1 MEYKLHNGSGGLCCK
16 GCSRQDKKL
25 NTYDW
30 LADIPGNAE
39 ESDMVEVQFKNT
51 RKGYF
56 RNSNKIKLEKGDVV
70 AVEAAPG
77 HDIGVV
83 TLTGRLVPLQM
94 KKANFKAD
102 TEIKRVYRKAKP
114 VDMEKFN
121 EAKAKEHA
129 TMIRARQIALN
140 LNLDMK
146 IGDVEYQG
154 DGNKAIFYY
163 IADERVDF
171 RQLIK
176 VLAEAFRVRIEM
188 KQIGAR
194 QEAGRIGGIGP
205 CGRELCCATWMTSF
219 VSVSTSAA
227 RFQDIS
233 LNPQKLAGQCAKLKC
248 CLNYEVDCYVE
259 AQKRL
264 PSREIELETK
274 DGTFYFFKAD
284 ILSNQVSY
292 STDKNFPA
300 NLGDGNKAI
309 FYYIADE
316 RVDFRQLIKVL
327 AEAFRVR
334 IEMKQIGARQEAG
347 RIGGIGPCGREL
359 CCATWMTSF
368 VSVSTS
374 AARFQDISLNPQK
387 LAGQCAKL
395 KCCLNYEVDCYV
407 EAQKRL
413 PSREIELETKD
424 GTFYFF
430 KADILSNQVS
440 YSTDKNFPANLVTI
454 SGKRAFEVISM
465 NKKGMKPDSLLE
477 EEKKPEPRKPV
488 DLLEQESVTRFDRSR
503 NNKEGGNNANRNNKK
518 KKKGNNNNGNRPQ
531 QQAEGGNRPQQ
542 PQRENENRPQQSE
555 NGNRGERDNRPRN
568 NNNNNRNRGQ
578 NQGRNNENRR
588 PERGSNQERPQGQ
601 ERSNQERPQQQ
612 DRQREQQGQER
623 QERRPN
629 HERPS
634 RPERNQNQEKQST
647 NEKPTQE

>member
-300 NLGDGNKAI
+300 NL
-309 FYYIADE
+309 
-316 RVDFRQLIKVL
+316 
-327 AEAFRVR
+327 
-334 IEMKQIGARQEAG
+334 
-347 RIGGIGPCGREL
+347 
-359 CCATWMTSF
+359 
-368 VSVSTS
+368 
-374 AARFQDISLNPQK
+374 
-387 LAGQCAKL
+387 
-395 KCCLNYEVDCYV
+395 
-407 EAQKRL
+407 
-413 PSREIELETKD
+413 
-424 GTFYFF
+424 
-430 KADILSNQVS
+430 
-440 YSTDKNFPANLVTI
+440 VTI

-542 PQRENENRPQQSE
+542 PQRENENRPQQPE
-555 NGNRGERDNRPRN
+555 DGNRGERDITITTTGTEDRTKDGTTKTDVRKEDQIRN
-568 NNNNNRNRGQ
+568 VHKDRN
-578 NQGRNNENRR
+578 GRIRNV
-588 PERGSNQERPQGQ
+588 
-601 ERSNQERPQQQ
+601 RSNKTVNANSKDRNVKNVVPTTSVLLGRKEIRIRRNSQLMKSLLKNSILSLFSACLLTACNEHTVYHSYQSLPDNGWGKSDTLSFQCPVTDSIPGTLRLFAEVRNSIEYPYHDLHLFISQNLQDSTVWRTDTIAFCLADSTGRWTGHGWGSIYQSETFITSVRPLHPANYTIKIMSGMK
-612 DRQREQQGQER
+612 DEKLQGLSDVGIR
-623 QERRPN
+623 I
-629 HERPS
+629 
-634 RPERNQNQEKQST
+634 EKQ
-647 NEKPTQE
+647 

>member
-140 LNLDMK
+140 LNLDM
-146 IGDVEYQG
+146 
-154 DGNKAIFYY
+154 
-163 IADERVDF
+163 
-171 RQLIK
+171 
-176 VLAEAFRVRIEM
+176 
-188 KQIGAR
+188 
-194 QEAGRIGGIGP
+194 
-205 CGRELCCATWMTSF
+205 
-219 VSVSTSAA
+219 
-227 RFQDIS
+227 
-233 LNPQKLAGQCAKLKC
+233 
-248 CLNYEVDCYVE
+248 
-259 AQKRL
+259 
-264 PSREIELETK
+264 
-274 DGTFYFFKAD
+274 
-284 ILSNQVSY
+284 
-292 STDKNFPA
+292 
-300 NLGDGNKAI
+300 
-309 FYYIADE
+309 
-316 RVDFRQLIKVL
+316 
-327 AEAFRVR
+327 
-334 IEMKQIGARQEAG
+334 
-347 RIGGIGPCGREL
+347 L

-542 PQRENENRPQQSE
+542 PQRENENRPQQQE